1 MEEKN
6 EVKEIWMEIRGYE
19 GLYEVS
25 NLGRV
30 RKIYTSPS
38 GEVDCRILSQAYS
51 TQRYLQCSLSKRGVK
66 KSHRIHRLVAE
77 NFIPNPKNKAQVN
90 HIDGN
95 KDNNYVNNLEWCTQH
110 ENMRHANK
118 NWLINK
124 VRVLDEDAVREIRE
138 NKNNLKQRELAEIY
152 GVSAPQIH
160 RVIHYKK
167 WAHVK

>member
-1 MEEKN
+1 MEKN

-30 RKIYTSPS
+30 RKNKVSPS
-38 GEVDCRILSQAYS
+38 GEVDCRILSQRYS
-51 TQRYLQCSLSKRGVK
+51 TQRYLQCKLSKNGLEK
-66 KSHRIHRLVAE
+66 NHRIHRLVAE

-90 HIDGN
+90 HIDGV
-95 KDNNYVNNLEWCTQH
+95 KENNYVNNLEWCTQH

-124 VRVLDEDAVREIRE
+124 VRVLTEDAVREIRE
-138 NKNNLKQRELAEIY
+138 NKDNLTQKQLGEIY
-152 GVSAPQIH
+152 GVSGVQIG
-160 RVIHYKK
+160 RVMRRKK
-167 WAHVK
+167 WAHVE